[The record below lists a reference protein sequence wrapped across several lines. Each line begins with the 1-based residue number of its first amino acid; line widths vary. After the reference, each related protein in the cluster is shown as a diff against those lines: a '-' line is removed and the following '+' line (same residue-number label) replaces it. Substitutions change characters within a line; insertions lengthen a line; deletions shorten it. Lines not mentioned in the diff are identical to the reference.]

1 MSTYRAPAKL
11 TWFLEITGRRLDGY
25 HLLRSEMRTVALA
38 DELVITPATTT
49 TLVIDGDFAAGL
61 STTDNLVIRALDR
74 AGRSAHVQLTK
85 NIPHG
90 GGLGGG
96 SADAAAILR
105 CAQVTDRELAA
116 GLGADVPFCVAGGR
130 ALVTGVG
137 EILEPLDVVREP
149 VSIVVPPF
157 SLSTAEVYRRFDALG
172 EVGVGRNHLLAAA
185 ESVEPR
191 LQQLR
196 TWWLAEFGQA
206 LELCGSGATCFY
218 EGHTGLTATV
228 STPVGDVTV
237 YETET
242 I

>member
-1 MSTYRAPAKL
+1 MSLLRAPAKL
-11 TWFLEITGRRLDGY
+11 TWFLEMTGRRADGY
-25 HLLRSEMRTVALA
+25 HLLRSEMRILALA
-38 DELVITPATTT
+38 DDLEIEPADQTS
-49 TLVIDGDFAAGL
+49 LVIDGPFADGL
-61 STTDNLVIRALDR
+61 STTDNLVIRALAVADR
-74 AGRSAHVQLTK
+74 RARVRLTK

-105 CAQVTDRELAA
+105 WAGITDPVLAA
-116 GLGADVPFCVAGGR
+116 SLGADVPFCVAGGR
-130 ALVTGVG
+130 SLVTGVG

-157 SLSTAEVYRRFDALG
+157 SLSTAAVYRRFDELG
-172 EVGVGRNHLLAAA
+172 EEAEGRNHLLGAA

-191 LQQLR
+191 LRQLR
-196 TWWLAEFGQA
+196 HWWRSEHGVD

-218 EGHTGLTATV
+218 EGHAGLTATV

-242 I
+242 V

>member
-1 MSTYRAPAKL
+1 MSLRRAPAKL
-11 TWFLEITGRRLDGY
+11 TWFLEMTGRRADGY
-25 HLLRSEMRTVALA
+25 HLLRSEMRTLALA
-38 DELVITPATTT
+38 DDLDIEPADDTS
-49 TLVIDGDFAAGL
+49 LVIDGPFADGL
-61 STTDNLVIRALDR
+61 STTDNLVLRALAV
-74 AGRSAHVQLTK
+74 AGRRARVRLTK

-105 CAQVTDRELAA
+105 WAGITDPALAA
-116 GLGADVPFCVAGGR
+116 SLGADVPFCVMGGR

-137 EILEPLDVVREP
+137 ELLEPLDVVREP

-157 SLSTAEVYRRFDALG
+157 SLSTAAVYRRFDELG
-172 EVGVGRNHLLAAA
+172 EAGNGRNHLRVAA

-196 TWWLAEFGQA
+196 AWWRAEFGRD

-218 EGHTGLTATV
+218 EGHAGLTATV

-242 I
+242 V